1 MSTRCGGRVELARRD
16 SPAAHRPSGRV
27 QLCSDIAAT
36 LELPE
41 FKSNGLL
48 GGCFDSE
55 LWVGD
60 VGQSKFAFFQMASW
74 QCPVPVR

>member
-41 FKSNGLL
+41 FKSIGLL
-48 GGCFDSE
+48 LG
-55 LWVGD
+55 VGD
-60 VGQSKFAFFQMASW
+60 DGQSKFAFFQMASW